1 VELWQERVIQEKK
14 ELDEKIIKLQTFI
27 DGEEIKT
34 IDETESLRLEVQ
46 LTLMQGYSNI
56 LEARITSWD
65 LQTSAIEGDA
75 PKTGQ

>member
-1 VELWQERVIQEKK
+1 MELWQERVIQEKK

-56 LEARITSWD
+56 LEARITSWS
-65 LQTSAIEGDA
+65 QTSA
-75 PKTGQ
+75 T